1 MRAVTLVRGCLAATM
16 LLAGGAV
23 ANAQAPASTAPVV
36 SSCNFSPIVADLEKS
51 IAFYQGV
58 LGLTVPAAPAGGRP
72 FDGTSPVLDMLG
84 VHGSEGRWVTA
95 RIPGSRC
102 GVEIVEFAKLER
114 TALTPRAQDPG
125 ASTLVLLVRAIDPI
139 LTRARAAGVPIVTS
153 GGVPIA
159 VESEGGTAIV
169 MRDPDGHFV
178 ELLQP
183 TTPAVT
189 TAPATAEIIG
199 WRARITVA
207 SIADTLKL
215 YRDQFE
221 LDVKPSSPAK
231 NRAFTALNGVSD
243 VPVGVTTLS
252 LPGGGRLDF
261 AEFTGIDRKPI
272 GARIQDPGATRF
284 QLQASNAA
292 TTIDLAKKAGASVI
306 STGGTMVS
314 LGGGTQAAAVRDPNN
329 LFLVI
334 FSSAPR
340 N

>member
-1 MRAVTLVRGCLAATM
+1 MRAITFVQGCLAAAA
-16 LLAGGAV
+16 LLAGGVV
-23 ANAQAPASTAPVV
+23 AAAQTPPSTAPVV
-36 SSCNFSPIVADLEKS
+36 GSCNFSPIVADLDKA

-58 LGLTVPAAPAGGRP
+58 LGLTVPAPPPGGRP
-72 FDGTSPVLDMLG
+72 FDSTSPVLDMLG
-84 VHGSEGRWVTA
+84 VHGAEGRWVTA

-102 GVEIVEFAKLER
+102 GVEIVEFARLAR
-114 TALTPRAQDPG
+114 TPRTPRPQDPG

-139 LTRARAAGVPIVTS
+139 LARAKAAGVPIVTN
-153 GGVPIA
+153 GGAPIA
-159 VESEGGTAIV
+159 VESEGGTAILL
-169 MRDPDGHFV
+169 RDPDGHFI

-183 TTPAVT
+183 STPPAT
-189 TAPATAEIIG
+189 TAPAAAEVIG
-199 WRARITVA
+199 WRARIVVG

-215 YRDQFE
+215 YRDQFA
-221 LDVKPSSPAK
+221 LDVKPATPAT
-231 NRAFTALNGVSD
+231 NRAFTALNGVAD
-243 VPVGVTTLS
+243 VAVGVTTLN

-261 AEFTGIDRKPI
+261 AEFTGVDRTPI
-272 GARIQDPGATRF
+272 AARVQDPGATRF

-292 TTIDLAKKAGASVI
+292 TTIDLAKKAGGTVI
-306 STGGTMVS
+306 STGGALVP

>member
-1 MRAVTLVRGCLAATM
+1 MRAVTFVRGCSVAAAILAA
-16 LLAGGAV
+16 GVV
-23 ANAQAPASTAPVV
+23 AATQTPSTAPIV
-36 SSCNFSPIVADLEKS
+36 SSCNFSPIVADLDKS
-51 IAFYQGV
+51 IAFYQSV
-58 LGLTVPAAPAGGRP
+58 LGLTVPAPPAGGRL

-84 VHGSEGRWVTA
+84 VHGAEGRWVTA

-102 GVEIVEFAKLER
+102 GVEIVELAKLER
-114 TALTPRAQDPG
+114 TPLTPRAQDPG
-125 ASTLVLLVRAIDPI
+125 ASTLVLLVRAISPI
-139 LTRARAAGVPIVTS
+139 LARARMAGVPIVTS
-153 GGVPIA
+153 GGVPIP

-169 MRDPDGHFV
+169 LRDPDGHFV

-183 TTPAVT
+183 ATSPAT
-189 TAPATAEIIG
+189 TAPADAEIMG
-199 WRARITVA
+199 WRARITVG
-207 SIADTLKL
+207 SIAETLKL
-215 YRDQFE
+215 YRDEFA
-221 LDVKPSSPAK
+221 LAVTPSPQAK
-231 NRAFTALNGVSD
+231 NRAFTALNGVDD
-243 VPVGVTTLS
+243 VPVGVTTLN

-261 AEFTGIDRKPI
+261 AEFAGVARKPI

-292 TTIDLAKKAGASVI
+292 STIALAKKAGATVI

-334 FSSAPR
+334 FSNAPR